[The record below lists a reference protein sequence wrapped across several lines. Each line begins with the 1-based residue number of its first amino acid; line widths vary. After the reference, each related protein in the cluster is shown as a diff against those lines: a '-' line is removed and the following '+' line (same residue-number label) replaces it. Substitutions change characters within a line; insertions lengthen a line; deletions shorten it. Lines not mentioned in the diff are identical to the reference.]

1 MKAVINTILKIPFS
15 NEQVARLNSTPT
27 WSLIPNQD
35 HFTFIETTKGVIHR
49 NFVDLLTEFGCSY
62 KQAFSIIISALS
74 GLVDLL
80 QNVIW
85 RARCDDQMQAELIQ
99 GIDKRSKRHRPPRS
113 NSDPSSLDE
122 NDIAQVNPNIQT
134 STSSYNINDEWLIWV
149 NDVCHY
155 GGNFINY
162 VIHS

>member
-1 MKAVINTILKIPFS
+1 F
-15 NEQVARLNSTPT
+15 
-27 WSLIPNQD
+27 
-35 HFTFIETTKGVIHR
+35 
-49 NFVDLLTEFGCSY
+49 
-62 KQAFSIIISALS
+62 KQAFSVIITALS
-74 GLVDLL
+74 ELVDLL
-80 QNVIW
+80 QNIIW
-85 RARCDDQMQAELIQ
+85 RARCDDQMQAKHIQ
-99 GIDKRSKRHRPPRS
+99 GIDKRSKRRHSPRS

>member
-1 MKAVINTILKIPFS
+1 M
-15 NEQVARLNSTPT
+15 RLNIAPT
-27 WSLIPNQD
+27 WSLISNQD
-35 HFTFIETTKGVIHR
+35 RFTFIETTKGVIHHK
-49 NFVDLLTEFGCSY
+49 FVDLLTEFGCSS
-62 KQAFSIIISALS
+62 KQASSVIISALS

-85 RARCDDQMQAELIQ
+85 RARCDDQIQAENIQ
-99 GIDKRSKRHRPPRS
+99 GIDKRSKRRRPPRS

-122 NDIAQVNPNIQT
+122 NEDVQVNPNIQT
-134 STSSYNINDEWLIWV
+134 RIRSNNTNDEWLIWV